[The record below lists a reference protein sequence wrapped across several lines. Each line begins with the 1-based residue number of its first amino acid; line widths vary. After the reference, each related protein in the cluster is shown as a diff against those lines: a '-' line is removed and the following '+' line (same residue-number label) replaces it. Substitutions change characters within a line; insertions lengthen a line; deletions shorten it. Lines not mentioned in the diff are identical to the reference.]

1 MSSLPTGTVTFL
13 FTDIEGNT
21 PLWERDPMKMD
32 AAMQIHNAILRQ
44 AIEANGGM
52 VFQIVGDE
60 FQAAFPT
67 APQAL
72 IAAIEAQRELLTA
85 HWNDL
90 GALRVRM
97 GIHTGEAH
105 LDERGDDYAVSHTK
119 NRGHRVMEAG
129 NGGQI
134 LLSQESSDLCKRGL
148 PPEVIL
154 KDLGEYHIRNLK
166 LPERFYQVVASD
178 LPKDFPPLRTQA
190 EPKHNLPIQL
200 TSFIGRRQEIRKVE
214 NLLKKNRLVTLTGP
228 GGTGKTRLS
237 LQVAE
242 ELLEYYLDGVWLVE
256 LGRLADPDLLTQAAA
271 NALGMHLSAGP
282 QTISFLIDYLQSK
295 SLLLIFDNCE
305 HLIDSCARL
314 SDALLRAC
322 PNLSILATSREALAI
337 EGETSF
343 RVPPLTF
350 PKVNESLENLTQFEA
365 IRLFAERAGA
375 TSPGFQI
382 TEENAPA
389 ITQVCQRLDGI
400 PLAIELAAARLK
412 LLSAEEIAI
421 RLDDR
426 FRLLTGGSRTA
437 LPRYQTLRASVDWSY
452 ELLTP
457 VERVLL
463 QHLSVFAGSWTLEAA
478 EFVGCG
484 EDIESWG
491 VLDLIGQLVD
501 KSLVSIEPVTLYVT
515 RYRMLETIRQY
526 AQEKLVEARLSEP
539 ARQRHLEY
547 YLDLAERVEFNFH
560 GPKYAATSERLE
572 TELDNIRLALGWCL
586 EGRCKTS
593 WDPEPGLRLVSALGD
608 YWYFCGHLDEGFQC
622 LERLLVSEA
631 EQRGTQP
638 ISTQRAKWR
647 AKALQVAGNLAIW
660 LRDFDKAF
668 RMSEESR
675 DLFRELGPEGRRG
688 YALALE
694 NLGWLGQCG
703 NFDLP
708 MEALLAEAEAIFR
721 EIGDDIQENECRLCK
736 GIKAILNNDLDLAK
750 LYLEEDLAF
759 RKGIGDLAGAAN
771 TLRWLGEFAFLLDD
785 WEKAKILYNESQ
797 DLFLQAKSIYDYL
810 YLLLALGY
818 IECSQGKYDQVAQ
831 YYQEVLDL
839 ACKQGEISA
848 IQSAGSSLGNLA
860 LLQGNYEEAARIFE
874 QNLVFMRKHDHP
886 AYVALS
892 LIDLGYLAWE
902 KGDYQGAEQK
912 FDEGSAI
919 LQKIGGN
926 QFEPNALSG
935 SGRVAFAQGEYDQ
948 AREFFDASLELQQV
962 TYTRNIPDNLEALAY
977 VEAGQD
983 NDILATHLL
992 GATQAWYQ
1000 KYQYTRTPKEHEM
1013 RKNAVASLL
1022 QTLGGEAFAAAW
1034 EEGSAMTLERVVAY
1048 ALEDHEYPPRRHP
1061 PLN

>member
-1 MSSLPTGTVTFL
+1 MSNLPTGTVTFL
-13 FTDIEGNT
+13 FTDIEGST
-21 PLWERDPMKMD
+21 TLWERDP
-32 AAMQIHNAILRQ
+32 AAMEASLQIHNTVLNQSIAGH
-44 AIEANGGM
+44 GGV
-52 VFQIVGDE
+52 VFQVVGDE
-60 FQAAFPT
+60 IDAAFPT

-72 IAAIEAQRELLTA
+72 AAALYSQRGLLSARWNEL
-85 HWNDL
+85 
-90 GALRVRM
+90 GPLRVRM

-105 LDERGDDYAVSHTK
+105 LDEYGKEYAVSHTK
-119 NRGHRVMEAG
+119 NRASRVMSAG
-129 NGGQI
+129 HGCQI
-134 LLSQESSDLCKRGL
+134 LLSQESADLCNRNL
-148 PPEVIL
+148 PLGVDL
-154 KDLGEYHIRNLK
+154 KDLGEHKVKGMVI
-166 LPERFYQVVASD
+166 PEHLYQVVAAD
-178 LPKDFPPLRTQA
+178 LPQDFPPLRTQTPA
-190 EPKHNLPIQL
+190 KNNLPGQL
-200 TSFIGRRQEIRKVE
+200 TSFVGRKKEIRQVE
-214 NLLKKNRLVTLTGP
+214 NLLKKNRLVTLTGQ

-242 ELLEYYLDGVWLVE
+242 ELSEYFLDGVWLVE

-282 QTISFLIDYLQSK
+282 QTIYFLIDYLQSK

-322 PNLSILATSREALAI
+322 PHLSILASSREALGI

-350 PKVNESLENLTQFEA
+350 PKVDELLENLTQFEA
-365 IRLFAERAGA
+365 IRLFVERARA
-375 TSPGFQI
+375 ALPGFQI

-400 PLAIELAAARLK
+400 PLAIELAASRLK

-426 FRLLTGGSRTA
+426 FRLLTGGSRAA
-437 LPRYQTLRASVDWSY
+437 LARYQTLRASVDWSY

-484 EDIESWG
+484 EDIESCG
-491 VLDLIGQLVD
+491 VLDLLGQLVD
-501 KSLVSIEPVTLYVT
+501 KSLVSIEPGTLYET

-526 AQEKLVEARLSEP
+526 AHEKLVEARQSEP

-560 GPKYAATSERLE
+560 GPKYTATSERLE

-586 EGRCKTS
+586 EGRSNTS
-593 WDPEPGLRLVSALGD
+593 WDPEPGLRLASALGD
-608 YWYFCGHLDEGFQC
+608 YWYFNGRMNEGFLC
-622 LERLLVSEA
+622 LERLLVSET

-638 ISTQRAKWR
+638 ISTQRVKWR
-647 AKALQVAGNLAIW
+647 AKALRVAGYLAIW
-660 LRDFDKAF
+660 LRDFNKALS
-668 RMSEESR
+668 MSEESR

-694 NLGWLGQCG
+694 NLGWLGQGG

-708 MEALLAEAEAIFR
+708 MEALLAEAAAIFK
-721 EIGDDIQENECRLCK
+721 EVGDAIQENECRLCK
-736 GIKAILNNDLDLAK
+736 GIKAILNNNLDLAK

-759 RKGIGDLAGAAN
+759 RKGIGDKVGAAN

-810 YLLLALGY
+810 YLLLAMGY
-818 IECSQGKYDQVAQ
+818 IEHSQGNYDQAAQ
-831 YYQEVLDL
+831 YYQSALDL
-839 ACKQGEISA
+839 ARKRGEITA
-848 IQSAGSSLGNLA
+848 IYQAAFSLGYLA
-860 LLQGNYEEAARIFE
+860 IIQRNYTEAAIIYER
-874 QNLVFMRKHDHP
+874 NLELMRKHDHP
-886 AYVALS
+886 AYIAFS
-892 LIDLGYLAWE
+892 LVDLGYLAWE
-902 KGDYQGAEQK
+902 QGDYKGAEQK
-912 FDEGSAI
+912 FDEGLAI
-919 LQKIGGN
+919 LQKIGVS
-926 QFEPNALSG
+926 QSEPNAQSG
-935 SGRVAFAQGEYDQ
+935 SGRVAFAQGEYDR
-948 AREFFDASLELQQV
+948 AREFFDASIELQQV
-962 TYTRNIPDNLEALAY
+962 INTRNIPDNLEAIAY
-977 VEAGQD
+977 VEAAQD

-992 GATQAWYQ
+992 GATQAWYY
-1000 KYQYTRTPKEHEM
+1000 KYQYMRTPKEHEM
-1013 RKNAVASLL
+1013 RKNTIVSLK
-1022 QTLGGEAFAAAW
+1022 QSMGEEVFAAAW
-1034 EEGSAMTLERVVAY
+1034 EEGSAMTLEQAVAF
-1048 ALEDHEYPPRRHP
+1048 ALKEHE
-1061 PLN
+1061 